1 MIKILRIVALVASFI
16 VELLEL
22 LGPLAVAA

>member
-1 MIKILRIVALVASFI
+1 LFIFEFI

-22 LGPLAVAA
+22 TAT